1 MPDVLRVSDI
11 DRLALA
17 SLLGRYQLD
26 IQLIDNGLA
35 IPGSFWGDQEAG
47 LIKNILYL
55 REDTPIHSVLHESC
69 HFICM
74 DDDRRQ
80 LLDTDAGSNNAEE
93 SAVCYLQ
100 ILLAD
105 ELPGVGRT
113 RMLADMDCWE
123 YSFRLG
129 SSKAWF
135 DADADD
141 ARNWLIQHRLINQH
155 LQPSFRL
162 R

>member
-80 LLDTDAGSNNAEE
+80 LLDTDAGGNNAEE